1 LFFVRIWFLQPSI
14 LVMKDCKHALLGVL
28 H

>member
-1 LFFVRIWFLQPSI
+1 LFFVRIWFLQPSL